1 MGLIYKGLPLQGDIG
16 QREVRALFDTGAS
29 QCFVNRDIAQQV
41 ATVGKTPYPLT
52 FKMARGTLETDEA
65 IFASVTINNYS
76 LFGTFIVIPELAEEL
91 ILGADF
97 FQRWKIRLDPEQ
109 EEVSIDPSALRL
121 RLG

>member
-1 MGLIYKGLPLQGDIG
+1 
-16 QREVRALFDTGAS
+16 
-29 QCFVNRDIAQQV
+29 
-41 ATVGKTPYPLT
+41 
-52 FKMARGTLETDEA
+52 MARGTLETGEA